1 MRSVRFLTLGL
12 AITLFMLISAVSA
25 SAADKFRYDIEV
37 NPATD
42 SGTAHGYVTVS
53 GLDTTKS
60 ATIRVLRLGVP
71 LPYTQVYASAPA
83 ESSFGAADI
92 TSGDVIEV
100 QQPTATVA
108 ETFTLPAFSLTGTA
122 GSAAASGQAP
132 DGAFTSVTYSAE
144 CFSGNDRD
152 IRIAPQGGAFALTYP
167 RALVP
172 GSLLELHSYSGKGDE
187 LYFRDRIPGESPC
200 MEADAFVQPLY
211 AGALPD
217 PTPFRIYANDMRG
230 TVAPS
235 ARIVLRR
242 AGAAIIDYSDASAS
256 DSISYSTAIQPQA
269 GDVIELYRPQ
279 AAPAPTSTFT
289 IPGVSSIF
297 DKSNSLVAVDAPA
310 ASAIQIYTGSLYA
323 MYSNGRSVRDSAAG
337 RTIFD
342 FKVPQ
347 DGLTPIDLS
356 IPDFITADWYSLAQR
371 GHLKVGVVPGDL
383 SPPALAIKLAKKFKL
398 KKLGSKVPL
407 SVSASEPVQ
416 ATIRMT
422 LPAKLKGTKSSKTKS
437 PTIVASAKLSLKAG
451 TTKLK
456 LKITKAGKKVLKR
469 IRKQRLPNQTAT
481 VTVTA
486 TDAAGN
492 SATTTKTTKLAAK

>member
-1 MRSVRFLTLGL
+1 
-12 AITLFMLISAVSA
+12 
-25 SAADKFRYDIEV
+25 
-37 NPATD
+37 
-42 SGTAHGYVTVS
+42 
-53 GLDTTKS
+53 
-60 ATIRVLRLGVP
+60 
-71 LPYTQVYASAPA
+71 
-83 ESSFGAADI
+83 
-92 TSGDVIEV
+92 
-100 QQPTATVA
+100 
-108 ETFTLPAFSLTGTA
+108 
-122 GSAAASGQAP
+122 
-132 DGAFTSVTYSAE
+132 
-144 CFSGNDRD
+144 
-152 IRIAPQGGAFALTYP
+152 
-167 RALVP
+167 
-172 GSLLELHSYSGKGDE
+172 
-187 LYFRDRIPGESPC
+187 
-200 MEADAFVQPLY
+200 
-211 AGALPD
+211 
-217 PTPFRIYANDMRG
+217 
-230 TVAPS
+230 
-235 ARIVLRR
+235 VLRR
-242 AGAAIIDYSDASAS
+242 AGAEIIDYSDAGAS

-323 MYSNGRSVRDSAAG
+323 MYSNGRSVRNTAPG